1 MATASLQSGAA
12 GAGAAPRLR
21 VREVLFPSDLS
32 PESDRAFEHARF
44 LAERF
49 ESTLTLYHSVE
60 VPDPSYAHWAFA
72 HGHEIWCRAEQAARE
87 ALDRRADALGVSHTV
102 VVERHASADT
112 ALLEF
117 IRRTQPD
124 LVVMATHGR
133 GGVAHLLLG
142 SVTERVVRH
151 AFRPVLCLRAP
162 ACGSALAYRRI
173 LVPTDL
179 SLASRLAFPMAAL
192 FARTFEAE
200 VLAVHVAA
208 DPTASALAGAPP
220 SAAATVSDPAAV
232 SAFCRADFRDVALRA
247 QVHTGTVWE
256 RICKVAQAECI
267 DLIVMATRGHDSLAD
282 RIIGS
287 NTERIVRHAPCP
299 VLVA

>member
-1 MATASLQSGAA
+1 MPSARPSAA
-12 GAGAAPRLR
+12 AVSPSAALRLR

-32 PESDRAFEHARF
+32 PESERVCGHARF

-49 ESTLTLYHSVE
+49 EATLTLYHAVE

-72 HGHEIWCRAEQAARE
+72 HGHELWCRAEEAARE
-87 ALDRRADALGVSHTV
+87 ALERQAQGLGVSHTV
-102 VVERHASADT
+102 LVERHSSADR
-112 ALLEF
+112 ALLDF

-133 GGVAHLLLG
+133 SGLPHLVLG

-151 AFRPVLCLRAP
+151 AFRPVLCLRESAH
-162 ACGSALAYRRI
+162 GSASGYRRV

-179 SLASRLAFPMAAL
+179 SLASRLAFPLAAL
-192 FARTFEAE
+192 FARTFGAE
-200 VLAVHVAA
+200 VLALHVAPA
-208 DPTASALAGAPP
+208 ASAVTLSGVPAPVAPP
-220 SAAATVSDPAAV
+220 EPRVVQS
-232 SAFCRADFRDVALRA
+232 FCQADFDELPVRACVAGGPVWASICKLAESERADLV
-247 QVHTGTVWE
+247 
-256 RICKVAQAECI
+256 
-267 DLIVMATRGHDSLAD
+267 VMSTRGHDSLAD

-287 NTERIVRHAPCP
+287 NTERVVRHAPCP